1 MSWLDRMMGRA
12 EAVLRDAPSQ
22 GSVAPQDERKAEAV
36 PELPPTPSAHE
47 AALAKARRDVRRFGV
62 AIEQCQKGE
71 ARLRVLR
78 DDLTRAERRLALLET
93 LSGPGPA
100 TSGEK
105 I

>member
-12 EAVLRDAPSQ
+12 EAPAAPPLPPAV
-22 GSVAPQDERKAEAV
+22 VAEPAP
-36 PELPPTPSAHE
+36 PELPPTPTAHE
-47 AALAKARRDVRRFGV
+47 AALAKARRDVRRFGM

-78 DDLTRAERRLALLET
+78 DDLTRAERRLTMLE
-93 LSGPGPA
+93 
-100 TSGEK
+100 E